1 METDQT
7 PEILQE
13 QKMEKKKDKKGK
25 FNKEEFTV
33 ERARLAQ
40 ERAMLA
46 WVRTATTFMTFGF
59 ALFKFLQSIEHDAN
73 HPRFLDWVSPRMIG
87 LAMLLTGFIGLV
99 LSVYRHYG
107 VMERLSKYTQ
117 TKFFTP
123 VLIQAYIVGTLLLLL
138 IAATLFK

>member
-1 METDQT
+1 MT
-7 PEILQE
+7 PEVNQE
-13 QKMEKKKDKKGK
+13 EKKEKKNKKDK

-40 ERAMLA
+40 ERTMLA

-59 ALFKFLQSIEHDAN
+59 ALFKFLQSLEANSN
-73 HPRFLDWVSPRMIG
+73 HPRFLDWVSARMIG
-87 LAMLLTGFIGLV
+87 LSMLFTGLLGLV

-107 VMERLSKYTQ
+107 VMARLSKYTQ

>member
-1 METDQT
+1 MDAENAPDVLH
-7 PEILQE
+7 E
-13 QKMEKKKDKKGK
+13 EKKEKKDKKSK

-40 ERAMLA
+40 ERTMLA

-59 ALFKFLQSIEHDAN
+59 ALFKFLQSIEN
-73 HPRFLDWVSPRMIG
+73 QVNRPRFLDWVSPRMIG
-87 LAMLLTGFIGLV
+87 LSMLITGLVGLV

-107 VMERLSKYTQ
+107 VMKRLSNYT
-117 TKFFTP
+117 TTSFFTP
-123 VLIQAYIVGTLLLLL
+123 VLILAYTVGTLLLLL